1 MKARHQGFTLIE
13 LMIALLIVGIL
24 AAWAIPSYSDYTKR
38 AARAEAR
45 AMLME
50 AAQFMQRFYAVNNA
64 FNASRTG
71 EPVALPDS
79 LKQSPRTGTVRYR
92 IAIHASTATSYELRA
107 TPVATDVCGTFA
119 LDDTGRRRLHGRDA
133 RRISEEACWR

>member
-1 MKARHQGFTLIE
+1 MKQRSQGFTLIE

-50 AAQFMQRFYAVNNA
+50 ASQYMQRFYAVNNA
-64 FNASRTG
+64 FNKTRNGVA
-71 EPVALPDS
+71 VALPDS
-79 LKQSPRTGTVRYR
+79 LKKSPRNGTVRYNISINR
-92 IAIHASTATSYELRA
+92 VDATSFVLHA
-107 TPVATDVCGTFA
+107 VPTGTDACGTFV
-119 LDDTGRRRLHGRDA
+119 LSDTGQRTLTGHDA
-133 RRISEEACWR
+133 KKIPADACWR